1 MNGRTKHDGKAICAA
16 AAAASTAAVACA
28 AGCVLPF
35 ALPAAALALFGGALA
50 WMAGAYYWM
59 SVIAS
64 LAVIAAWLWVAYRSY
79 ESRARPAKTTL
90 VVMLGATAM
99 LSLALLWPRLEPTI
113 VALMLG

>member
-35 ALPAAALALFGGALA
+35 ALPAAALALFGSALA

-64 LAVIAAWLWVAYRSY
+64 LAVIVAWLWIVYRSHR
-79 ESRARPAKTTL
+79 SKARPAKTTL
-90 VVMLGATAM
+90 LVMVVATAM
-99 LSLALLWPRLEPTI
+99 LGLALLWPSLEPSVI
-113 VALMLG
+113 ALLLR